1 MKPLKLLKTLLLGT
15 SIAAG
20 SVISDT
26 PEAIAF
32 EEQEVNRQQFI
43 AVAIPYNYKQY
54 RLEIIE
60 QIPGGKQCWQESDRT
75 VSLLLDNFDY
85 SGSCRRI
92 SNTNGYTLRVDGR
105 DDRVARMDKIV
116 QRDGQ
121 LQLIAFH
128 KDPTQPDLVIGKT
141 NGISD
146 TQPLKVN
153 FNPGWRITKRVHQG
167 QTLNHVYISGSS
179 VTANNTLTDGLSTA
193 SSINGTELIEMADRV
208 YGEYVN
214 PLLNNVASNSDT
226 ASNTDRFCQG
236 MIAINESASKIQNV
250 EVFADGTLVLNDRQK
265 INIRPVLAQYG
276 IDADKFLSEKGST
289 TIDFDN
295 DGVAEKLTIRQPI
308 SRCK

>member
-1 MKPLKLLKTLLLGT
+1 MKSLKLLKTLLLGT
-15 SIAAG
+15 SIAAS
-20 SVISDT
+20 SVISH
-26 PEAIAF
+26 PAQASAF
-32 EEQEVNRQQFI
+32 EEREVNRQQFI

-60 QIPGGKQCWQESDRT
+60 QIPGGRQCWRESGQT

-116 QRDGQ
+116 PRDGQ

-128 KDPTQPDLVIGKT
+128 KDPNQSDLVIGKT

-146 TQPLKVN
+146 TQPLKIN

-167 QTLNHVYISGSS
+167 QTLNHVYISGTA
-179 VTANNTLTDGLSTA
+179 TANNTLPNGLPTA
-193 SSINGTELIEMADRV
+193 SSLNGTELIEMADRV

-214 PLLNNVASNSDT
+214 PLLKNVASNSDT
-226 ASNTDRFCQG
+226 APNAEGFCQG
-236 MIAINESASKIQNV
+236 MIAINESAAKIQNV

-276 IDADKFLSEKGST
+276 INADKFLAEKGST

-295 DGVAEKLTIRQPI
+295 DGVAEKLTIRRPI
-308 SRCK
+308 SKCQ